1 MAMIRDL
8 DWDPSK
14 DPVVNPRTRIRCASC
29 IGPPTQRVP
38 YAFAVLSQTYYY
50 PEKTLSITSIEEG
63 WNSKD
68 LRGWK
73 ADLRV
78 STHLEGTAE
87 ELFMLSCK
95 SLICLYG
102 VTDSYI
108 CNPTTREVRH
118 LKKLH
123 DRDGIGFGFDATKNQ
138 YKLVLLHLSGES
150 IWCEI
155 FTLGTNSWSRA
166 NNEDPTMPPTNNG
179 KASYPTTI
187 GESIYWI
194 TTPRMHI
201 TSFNVQ
207 SGKFKW
213 ICVPVYVQPEKK
225 QLEQN
230 IHISLVE
237 VLGSLSLVQH
247 NGVDKRLDIWRQKE
261 GTFRSDDV
269 FQWTRQYSINL
280 SNLPDH
286 TAPGYPVTLI
296 GILGVKIILW
306 STWIGLVSYDLR
318 TQVFESVYQPSG
330 WNQTVVY
337 EKSSTALLDHIC

>member
-14 DPVVNPRTRIRCASC
+14 DPVVNPRTRIRCTSC
-29 IGPPTQRVP
+29 IGPPTPRVL

-63 WNSKD
+63 WKSKD

-102 VTDSYI
+102 VNDSYI
-108 CNPTTREVRH
+108 CNPTTKEVRH

-123 DRDGIGFGFDATKNQ
+123 ERDGIGFGFDATKNK

-150 IWCEI
+150 TWCEI

-166 NNEDPTMPPTNNG
+166 KNEDQTMPRTNNG
-179 KASYPTTI
+179 KAS
-187 GESIYWI
+187 
-194 TTPRMHI
+194 MHI
-201 TSFNVQ
+201 ISFNVQ

-213 ICVPVYVQPEKK
+213 ICLPVYIQTKKK

-230 IHISLVE
+230 IHISLVQ

-247 NGVDKRLDIWRQKE
+247 SGVDKRLDIWIQKE

-269 FQWTRQYSINL
+269 FQWTIKYSINL
-280 SNLPDH
+280 RKLPDH

-296 GILGVKIILW
+296 GILDAKIILW

-330 WNQTVVY
+330 WNQEVVY
-337 EKSSTALLDHIC
+337 QPSGNIYEGGVEQELV